1 MSVWPS
7 RTSQPPLPRG
17 GDSSLLSRLLF
28 PWLCHSHVIPVIL
41 VPVLRGGCLVWLFS
55 SSTPCTPRSQ
65 SHQPFLLEMESPG
78 HSGVL
83 TIVDPPWCRQIK
95 QPGGHWPVRVV
106 NIDVTF
112 NNHLHHHRTQHFGK
126 NICRQFNTVSYYSHQ
141 HKSCMAGQ
149 LRWGWNQRSIAWPCG
164 GLEIPGQ

>member
-7 RTSQPPLPRG
+7 RTSQPPLPWG

-41 VPVLRGGCLVWLFS
+41 VPVSRGGCLIWLFP
-55 SSTPCTPRSQ
+55 SSTQCTSRSQ
-65 SHQPFLLEMESPG
+65 SHQPLLLEMEPPA

-83 TIVDPPWCRQIK
+83 TIADPPWCRQIK
-95 QPGGHWPVRVV
+95 QPGGHWPARVV

-112 NNHLHHHRTQHFGK
+112 NNHLHHHGAP
-126 NICRQFNTVSYYSHQ
+126 IVTVSYYSHR
-141 HKSCMAGQ
+141 HKSCMARQ
-149 LRWGWNQRSIAWPCG
+149 HRWCRNQRSIAWPCG